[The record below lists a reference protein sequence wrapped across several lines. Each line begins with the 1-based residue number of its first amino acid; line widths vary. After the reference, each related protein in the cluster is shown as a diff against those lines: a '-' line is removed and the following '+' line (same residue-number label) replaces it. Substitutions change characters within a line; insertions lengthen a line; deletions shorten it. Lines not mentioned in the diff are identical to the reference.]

1 MTHSRLTCST
11 YCLLPDSLGQI
22 VHAPLGHRDHATNP
36 NSNPNLY
43 PNPNQVKLYTHL
55 SALAIMRLHL
65 EDGDGVHAQSE
76 HNPLKIAPAKDSG
89 GNGGSVDAKGRPKP
103 TPKPTRRELLQGAIS
118 ASELELLT
126 PSLRPGPRSDP
137 NP

>member
-1 MTHSRLTCST
+1 
-11 YCLLPDSLGQI
+11 
-22 VHAPLGHRDHATNP
+22 
-36 NSNPNLY
+36 
-43 PNPNQVKLYTHL
+43 
-55 SALAIMRLHL
+55 MRLHL

-118 ASELELLT
+118 ASELEILARTLTELELHT
-126 PSLRPGPRSDP
+126 PSLSLGPRSYPSPSPSPALATLSPGTNRSP
-137 NP
+137 NVPKP